1 MLVSDTALNGALDT
15 HFNNGSRTYSLKLK
29 YDGGG
34 ESSAL
39 TVDFTTASAGSISLS
54 ATVYFAVLSGI
65 TVTGIRVYDD
75 LSDMYI
81 DENVTPKTYAASGTY
96 TVSGLTLTLSA

>member
-1 MLVSDTALNGALDT
+1 MIVSTTALNGALDT

-34 ESSAL
+34 ESSPL
-39 TVDFTTASAGSISLS
+39 TIEFTAASGGSISLLT
-54 ATVYFAVLSGI
+54 TVYFAVTSGI

-75 LSDMYI
+75 LSVMYI
-81 DENVTPKTYAASGTY
+81 DEDITPKTHSANGTY
-96 TVSGLTLTLSA
+96 TVSALTLSLS